1 MSVYNVRAVHYPG
14 GLQVRVYNKAITVD
28 ETVRPKRIKEK
39 EEITESSYVR
49 TFEQEEHCNRVSIN
63 RTVNTVYELARANTW
78 SYFLT
83 LTINPAL
90 IDNALDN
97 YDMFTKTI
105 RKYLNNLKTK
115 HAPDLKYLIVP
126 ELHKDGKKIHFH
138 ALIAD
143 VGDIKFEFSGKVSVG
158 KYIYDADKCK
168 WGKKIYNMPLW
179 KFGWSTAT
187 VVQDNNKVAGYICKY
202 ITKDLLAV
210 TKNKRRFWSS
220 LNLDRADIRYF
231 NVSYEDLISMFH
243 DYENAIMYAKKV
255 KLEQAG
261 LDISYFEFDQNIPLD
276 ELPQKEVYEDEYN
289 HVVSQEELQEMRKE
303 MSISHENFRAKISE
317 YRNKEYKEYL
327 KLAQFLFDEQR

>member
-1 MSVYNVRAVHYPG
+1 MSGYNVRAVHYPG
-14 GLQVRVYNKAITVD
+14 GLQIRVYNKTIFVD
-28 ETVRPKRIKEK
+28 ERVRMSRIREK
-39 EEITESSYVR
+39 AEDEKSSDVR
-49 TFEQEEHCNRVSIN
+49 TFEQVEHCNRVSIN

-90 IDNALDN
+90 IDNTLDN
-97 YDMFTKTI
+97 YDVFTKTI
-105 RKYLNNLKTK
+105 RKYLNNLKTNY
-115 HAPDLKYLIVP
+115 APDLKYLIVP

-143 VGDIKFEFSGKVSVG
+143 VGNIKFEFSGKVSAG
-158 KYIYDADKCK
+158 KYIYDIDKCK

-187 VVQDNNKVAGYICKY
+187 AVQDNNKVAGYICKY

-231 NVSYEDLISMFH
+231 NVSYNDLISMFH
-243 DYENAIMYAKKV
+243 VYENSILYTKNV
-255 KLEQAG
+255 KIEQAG
-261 LDISYFEFDQNIPLD
+261 LNITYFEFDQNIPLGD
-276 ELPQKEVYEDEYN
+276 LPQKDVYEDVYSN
-289 HVVSQEELQEMRKE
+289 LVSQDELREMRNEIKL
-303 MSISHENFRAKISE
+303 SHERFREKLNE
-317 YRNKEYKEYL
+317 YRNNEYENYL
-327 KLAQFLFDEQR
+327 KLAQFLFER

>member
-1 MSVYNVRAVHYPG
+1 MSGYNVRAVHYPG
-14 GLQVRVYNKAITVD
+14 GLQIRVYNKTIFVD
-28 ETVRPKRIKEK
+28 ERVKLARIEEK
-39 EEITESSYVR
+39 EEMPKSSDVR
-49 TFEQEEHCNRVSIN
+49 TFEQEEHSNRVSIN

-90 IDNALDN
+90 IDNTLDN

-105 RKYLNNLKTK
+105 RKYLNNLKTNY
-115 HAPDLKYLIVP
+115 APDLKYLIVP

-143 VGDIKFEFSGKVSVG
+143 VGNIKFEFSGKVSAG
-158 KYIYDADKCK
+158 KYIYDIDKCR

-187 VVQDNNKVAGYICKY
+187 IVQDNNKVAGYICKY

-231 NVSYEDLISMFH
+231 NVSYNDLISIFH
-243 DYENAIMYAKKV
+243 DYENSILYTKKI
-255 KLEQAG
+255 KIEQAG
-261 LDISYFEFDQNIPLD
+261 LDISYFEFDQNIPLED
-276 ELPQKEVYEDEYN
+276 LPQKEMYADEYDN
-289 HVVSQEELQEMRKE
+289 PVSQDKLKEMREEIK
-303 MSISHENFRAKISE
+303 MSHEKFRQKVNE
-317 YRNKEYKEYL
+317 YRNKEYEEYL
-327 KLAQFLFDEQR
+327 RLAQFLFEKQR

>member
-1 MSVYNVRAVHYPG
+1 MSGYNVRAVHYPG
-14 GLQVRVYNKAITVD
+14 GLQIRVYNKTVFVD
-28 ETVRPKRIKEK
+28 ERIKPVRIKEK
-39 EEITESSYVR
+39 EEIAESSDVR
-49 TFEQEEHCNRVSIN
+49 TFEQEEHSNRVSIN

-83 LTINPAL
+83 LTINPTL
-90 IDNALDN
+90 IDNTLDN

-105 RKYLNNLKTK
+105 RKYLNNLKTNY
-115 HAPDLKYLIVP
+115 APDLKYLIVP

-143 VGDIKFEFSGKVSVG
+143 VGNIKFEFSGKVSAG
-158 KYIYDADKCK
+158 KYIYDIDKCK

-187 VVQDNNKVAGYICKY
+187 AVQDNNKIAGYICKY

-220 LNLDRADIRYF
+220 LNLDRADVRYF

-243 DYENAIMYAKKV
+243 DYENAILYTKKIKV
-255 KLEQAG
+255 EQAG
-261 LDISYFEFDQNIPLD
+261 LDISYFEFDKEIPL
-276 ELPQKEVYEDEYN
+276 ENLPQKEVYEDEYSN
-289 HVVSQEELQEMRKE
+289 PVSQDELKEMRQEMK
-303 MSISHENFRAKISE
+303 MSHDKFRQKVSE
-317 YRNKEYKEYL
+317 YRNREYEEYL
-327 KLAQFLFDEQR
+327 RLAQFIFER